1 MMAQIGIATWLAAGY
16 GLVLLL
22 IAYGIDTMAR
32 GAARKVE
39 DQSAGGFVYHE
50 EHDAWVCPEDQWLW
64 PQSFDPDNRVM
75 RYRGSPSV
83 CNACPVKET
92 CTSSSSGREVR
103 RQVDS
108 WPASESA
115 RFHRTIACSVTVLAV
130 AWPGAAAL
138 TRSSTLETAILLAV
152 AVLVA
157 IGALPL
163 WSHLRRSPAD
173 PGQVFVPIQN
183 LDDNVRDR
191 DVAAQNLFRRRASY
205 SSDRREDKTMP
216 EGTGRRTTYSS
227 DRRTD
232 QEAAEVIGRP
242 KGYSSDRR
250 QEEAALALVR
260 KRAGYSSDRRK
271 EEGVS

>member
-1 MMAQIGIATWLAAGY
+1 MAQIGIVTWLAGGY
-16 GLVLLL
+16 GIVLLL
-22 IAYGIDTMAR
+22 VAYGIDTMAR
-32 GAARKVE
+32 RAARKVE

-83 CNACPVKET
+83 CNACPVKAT

-115 RFHRTIACSVTVLAV
+115 RFHRTIACCVTVLAV

-138 TRSSTLETAILLAV
+138 TRSSALETAILLGVTA
-152 AVLVA
+152 LIA
-157 IGALPL
+157 IGSLPL

-173 PGQVFVPIQN
+173 PGQVFVPIQS
-183 LDDNVRDR
+183 LDDNVRQR
-191 DVAAQNLFRRRASY
+191 DAAAQDLFRRRASY
-205 SSDRREDKTMP
+205 SSDHREDKTAP
-216 EGTGRRTTYSS
+216 EATGRRTAYSS
-227 DRRTD
+227 DRRAD
-232 QEAAEVIGRP
+232 QDAAEVIGRRTA
-242 KGYSSDRR
+242 YSSDRR

-260 KRAGYSSDRRK
+260 KRAGYSSDRRP